1 MKVVFLMQAY
11 VWNDVYVFGAVHLG
25 LVRNQSAA
33 LGTVR

>member
-1 MKVVFLMQAY
+1 

-25 LVRNQSAA
+25 PVRNQSEA